1 MRECISRK
9 MQLIRTYSNR
19 RQCRP
24 VLWIVPFFIAHLS
37 VPGQSFREYLPP
49 LPNSASPADSIS
61 LSELRLLLPVTGLI
75 SWSHGASEN
84 PQNSRTQDATEI
96 LVGPILER
104 VDPLLFPAGAAFPE
118 ESNIDTPNAEDIPQ
132 IYIQPIT
139 TRDGRRIRASA
150 EDSDK
155 P

>member
-1 MRECISRK
+1 
-9 MQLIRTYSNR
+9 
-19 RQCRP
+19 
-24 VLWIVPFFIAHLS
+24 VLWTVTFFFAHLS

-49 LPNSASPADSIS
+49 LPSSASPADSIS

-84 PQNSRTQDATEI
+84 PQNSRTQDAPEI
-96 LVGPILER
+96 LVGSILER
-104 VDPLLFPAGAAFPE
+104 VDPLLFPAGVAFHE
-118 ESNIDTPNAEDIPQ
+118 ESKIDAEDIPQ
-132 IYIQPIT
+132 IHMQPIT
-139 TRDGRRIRASA
+139 TRDGRRIRAGS